1 MEKYKSSFVLTII
14 LLTLLLTGCN
24 HNQTEQKD
32 NGSNNNSSKE
42 NDHIEDFDNISEM
55 NEQNKKEEPDII
67 IDFTCSILGE
77 EVATKIGN
85 EIKEIITSAQE
96 GVYKLENFTIAFSN
110 QTKKGHDFLIDI
122 TVESDWKTIRKPED
136 SPTIIGMNRV
146 VKELKSKEEIE
157 VAKSMISGYI
167 VELSPYNEIQR
178 IPEYFKVRFIDGQSD
193 KYELLY
199 PEVMG
204 KTTLHPLKEYYHNH
218 FKEKWEESIEMG
230 RETLLRDLEAFRK
243 GKR

>member
-1 MEKYKSSFVLTII
+1 MQKYQHLFVLTIV
-14 LLTLLLTGCN
+14 LLTLLFTGCN

-42 NDHIEDFDNISEM
+42 NDHIKDSGNTSEM
-55 NEQNKKEEPDII
+55 NEQNKEEEPDII
-67 IDFTCSILGE
+67 IDFTCSILEE

-96 GVYKLENFTIAFSN
+96 GVYKLSDFTIAFSN
-110 QTKKGHDFLIDI
+110 QTKKGNDLLIDI
-122 TVESDWKTIRKPED
+122 TVESDWKTIRRPED
-136 SPTIIGMNRV
+136 SPIIIGMNHV
-146 VKELKSKEEIE
+146 VKELKTKEEIE

-167 VELSPYNEIQR
+167 AELSPYNEIER
-178 IPEYFKVRFIDGQSD
+178 IPEYFKVRFREGQSD

-204 KTTLHPLKEYYHNH
+204 KTTLYPLKEYYYNH
-218 FKEKWEESIEMG
+218 FKENREERIEMG
-230 RETLLRDLEAFRK
+230 RETLLRDIEASRK